1 MKNTFNTIAWNI
13 NGEKMIGDYVGKIL
27 ELVKRKEFTKEEKAL
42 YKKKPIN
49 IQKSTNLQPKDK
61 YLELKKLFEQMQE
74 VLKTR

>member
-1 MKNTFNTIAWNI
+1 MIGNFTFYIQ
-13 NGEKMIGDYVGKIL
+13 KMIGDYLGKIL
-27 ELVKRKEFTKEEKAL
+27 ELAKRKEFTKEEKAL